1 VIASLGFLPAV
12 VLHFAL
18 QDYES
23 KRRSAYWL
31 ILAGY
36 VLSSVSAAGQFLHA
50 FTDSNPAIFFQTL
63 TFGYLALVALMF
75 LFYFR
80 EAIEKSA
87 VIGVSLVIFAISSLH
102 LSQPQTEA
110 QSLFVEIVGHQ
121 SSLPLV
127 LAVLFQNYHF
137 AFADIFLKRALSLL
151 LLALTAF
158 SVYILVVLP
167 LQSFHQNHGPGDVQS
182 TAVLLSFWILTALCY
197 PKLHEGVVWLVD
209 KVLLHRFDFQKLHDE
224 LVQTIEEAED
234 SETVLNSVAMKL
246 ATSLTANELSWS
258 ETKPQKRGA
267 EILFQPDAVEIL
279 VPTSENPAY
288 KISLAKFVG
297 GRRLLSDEIKMLENI
312 ALLTARRID
321 VLRVTHER
329 CELEIREKE
338 FSKLATEAQLSAL
351 RAQIN
356 PHFLFNAL
364 TTIGYLIKA
373 SPDKALQTLMRLT
386 QLLRSVLRSTG
397 EFSTLE
403 EELKLIESYLDI
415 EKARFEDRLQTKIE
429 IPRELLKVRVPS
441 LILQPLVENAIKH
454 GVSKSKNGG
463 EVTLKAALET
473 VKTDVFLR
481 LIVSDTGSGLEINQL
496 KKGVGLNNIEQ
507 RLRSYYG
514 NSGKLQIESQSR
526 KGTQAEI
533 KFPVSAQS
541 LQMAETR
548 AK

>member
-1 VIASLGFLPAV
+1 
-12 VLHFAL
+12 
-18 QDYES
+18 
-23 KRRSAYWL
+23 
-31 ILAGY
+31 
-36 VLSSVSAAGQFLHA
+36 
-50 FTDSNPAIFFQTL
+50 
-63 TFGYLALVALMF
+63 
-75 LFYFR
+75 
-80 EAIEKSA
+80 
-87 VIGVSLVIFAISSLH
+87 
-102 LSQPQTEA
+102 
-110 QSLFVEIVGHQ
+110 
-121 SSLPLV
+121 
-127 LAVLFQNYHF
+127 
-137 AFADIFLKRALSLL
+137 
-151 LLALTAF
+151 
-158 SVYILVVLP
+158 
-167 LQSFHQNHGPGDVQS
+167 
-182 TAVLLSFWILTALCY
+182 
-197 PKLHEGVVWLVD
+197 VD